1 MPHPESASRLAR
13 AAAALRDRS
22 IDALLL
28 TPNADQFYLTG
39 FEHGHA
45 FRRLLALI
53 LKADGSGSWITP
65 LMNES
70 QVKEFA
76 LPEHPVRGWGDG
88 EGYLPA
94 LREALQGVGSVA
106 FDEEARAAFLLD
118 LLDVAPGTRLH
129 RAGEITRELRIRKT
143 PAELEL
149 LRHAGRVVD
158 ETIEKAISFCV
169 AGRTEE
175 EVDELLRA
183 ALLAHSEDS
192 TIGFTI
198 VASGPN
204 GANPHHDTGRR
215 VLEQGDL
222 VILDFGTRYH
232 GYNSDITVT
241 CSVGEPKDPEAR
253 KVYRIVWEAQQAALE
268 AIRPGVT
275 GEEVDRA
282 ARSVIEAAGYGEYF
296 IHRTGHGLGIQI
308 HEPPYMVAGNQ
319 ERLEEGNV
327 FSIEPGIY
335 LPGRFGVRLEV
346 IASVAADGV
355 SLINAPRV
363 SQLPV
368 SG

>member
-1 MPHPESASRLAR
+1 MKDSADRIAR
-13 AAAALRDRS
+13 AAAALRDQN
-22 IDALLL
+22 IDAILL

-39 FEHGHA
+39 FEHTHA

-53 LKADGSGSWITP
+53 VRSDGSASWIVP
-65 LMNES
+65 QMNEG
-70 QVKEFA
+70 QVRECA
-76 LPEHPVRGWGDG
+76 LPDHPIRAWGDA

-94 LREALQGVGSVA
+94 LRDALQGVGSVA
-106 FDEEARAAFLLD
+106 FDDEARAAFLLD
-118 LLDVAPGTRLH
+118 LIDIAPGTRLH
-129 RAGEITRELRIRKT
+129 RASDITRQLRIRKT

-149 LRHAGRVVD
+149 LRYAGRTVD
-158 ETIEKAISFCV
+158 ETIEEAMSFCIP
-169 AGRTEE
+169 GRTEE
-175 EVDELLRA
+175 DVDELLQA
-183 ALLAHSEDS
+183 ALLRRSTDS

-204 GANPHHDTGRR
+204 SALPHHETGRR
-215 VLEQGDL
+215 TLEEGDV
-222 VILDFGTRYH
+222 VILDFGTRYR

-241 CSVGEPKDPEAR
+241 CSVGEPRDPEVR

-268 AIRPGVT
+268 AIRPGVSA
-275 GEEVDRA
+275 EEIDRA
-282 ARSVIEAAGYGEYF
+282 ARSIIEAAGYGDYF

-308 HEPPYMVAGNQ
+308 HEPPYMVSGNR
-319 ERLEEGNV
+319 EPLEEGNV

-363 SQLPV
+363 SELPV
-368 SG
+368 SGG